1 MTKAKKEEE
10 DEQDETWRDEWFK
23 EHGVTED
30 DDKSFL
36 NSRVLAD
43 EFVEEARKR
52 RAPASSKKKGLF
64 GDRRKD

>member
-1 MTKAKKEEE
+1 MTKKKEEE
-10 DEQDETWRDEWFK
+10 DEPDDTWRDDWFK

-36 NSRVLAD
+36 NSRALAD

-52 RAPASSKKKGLF
+52 RNPKPPGKKGLF